1 LESFYSNLY
10 NVKNKHIC
18 IKFKGKK
25 IPWRVVYKKVFANK
39 KARYS
44 LIQKHVKNKR
54 YFIK

>member
-1 LESFYSNLY
+1 MLKINIYALNLR
-10 NVKNKHIC
+10 
-18 IKFKGKK
+18 GKK
-25 IPWRVVYKKVFANK
+25 IPWRVVYKKVFANR